1 MIESYGVISLL
12 SLFIT
17 FLASFITGQKSAEIK
32 RYNALGFH
40 VLDLKEEGE
49 IEYHEGQRVLVRR
62 GEDSMKFKKKQG
74 VPGTIS
80 VVNVVDITNEQ
91 NTEEGNEPIV
101 AICSGTYDVK
111 YDDGSTETNVSWQH
125 IHDHKKSLFGGD
137 DKRKY
142 RKHIDGESI
151 DVWKDGTGPWTKA
164 MITSVLPDDI
174 YEIEYIGNDDADKAV
189 EKEMAQR
196 ALRKSNLAA
205 GRDEN
210 SDINLNE
217 NLDILNLG
225 SGIKASVDVMKRCKR
240 VYDDFYPPCTVRAQ
254 LHGSG
259 PFREAMMLSIDEKK
273 GLCNIGH
280 KRAALTGN
288 WNVPDVNFVASWYA
302 DSNILSVE
310 RMRTGSITIGQLIE
324 GENILP
330 GTRIEDFITGDGE
343 IGKYKL
349 SILQTNEGKFAE
361 VSGGFAMLNITS
373 ITTGALEEG
382 LLLMGKGIETDT
394 MIYSLDYGENGELIG
409 TGGSFCELSK
419 FQPFSSTA
427 TPLFAYEVEKDVPV
441 SRVFHIPKPSVFTIA
456 AKSLTAIISP
466 KEELIYKIAVY
477 DNVFEKPGTLEDQIA
492 RPVNTFKLKQ
502 RTAIIQS
509 LINRLEGSK
518 YSKDDM

>member
-1 MIESYGVISLL
+1 M
-12 SLFIT
+12 
-17 FLASFITGQKSAEIK
+17 
-32 RYNALGFH
+32 
-40 VLDLKEEGE
+40 LDLKEEGE

-62 GEDSMKFKKKQG
+62 GADSMKFKKKQG

-125 IHDHKKSLFGGD
+125 IHDLKKSLFGGD

-142 RKHIDGESI
+142 RKHKDGESI

-259 PFREAMMLSIDEKK
+259 PFREALMLSIDE
-273 GLCNIGH
+273 
-280 KRAALTGN
+280 
-288 WNVPDVNFVASWYA
+288 
-302 DSNILSVE
+302 
-310 RMRTGSITIGQLIE
+310 
-324 GENILP
+324 
-330 GTRIEDFITGDGE
+330 FIN
-343 IGKYKL
+343 KL
-349 SILQTNEGKFAE
+349 SN
-361 VSGGFAMLNITS
+361 
-373 ITTGALEEG
+373 
-382 LLLMGKGIETDT
+382 
-394 MIYSLDYGENGELIG
+394 
-409 TGGSFCELSK
+409 SF
-419 FQPFSSTA
+419 
-427 TPLFAYEVEKDVPV
+427 
-441 SRVFHIPKPSVFTIA
+441 
-456 AKSLTAIISP
+456 
-466 KEELIYKIAVY
+466 
-477 DNVFEKPGTLEDQIA
+477 
-492 RPVNTFKLKQ
+492 
-502 RTAIIQS
+502 
-509 LINRLEGSK
+509 
-518 YSKDDM
+518 